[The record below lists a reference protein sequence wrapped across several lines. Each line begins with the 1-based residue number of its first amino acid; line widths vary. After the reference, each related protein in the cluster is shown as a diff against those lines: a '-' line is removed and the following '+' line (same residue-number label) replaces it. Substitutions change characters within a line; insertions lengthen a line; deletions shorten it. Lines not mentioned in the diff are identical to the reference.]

1 MQSVAQG
8 VDLLAEVT
16 IYTIAKELNMTSSMV
31 SRAFNPN
38 ARIAPEKRKMVLE
51 LAEKYGF
58 SPNKHASRLSMKPIN
73 IGIILSSRFDVNT
86 QKMTEGIKKAHSR
99 LKDYKINYDIS
110 VIDKRKNTDKDYVD
124 ALEKYVNYD
133 GIIVTGMSSP
143 KCSEVLNCFYEK
155 NKNIVQVQAVNEN
168 TKCLFSSKHNEETA
182 SALAAEFLSNCLRF
196 SKRKNVFLFTGDRE
210 SRLHSKAANAFE
222 KMCKSCGLN
231 LVGCADM
238 GDSEDKLSKFLP
250 TFKSEYFDNVDGI
263 YTTSGIC
270 ESLCKFLE
278 CENDKPVFVSFDTHD
293 VIKKYLENGIISAT
307 IAQNV
312 SRQMEIAFEN
322 LAHYIIDF
330 VECPDIVYTDVQ
342 IVMKSNMHQF
352 D

>member
-1 MQSVAQG
+1 M
-8 VDLLAEVT
+8 DLLAEVT

-86 QKMTEGIKKAHSR
+86 QKMTDGIKNAHLR
-99 LKDYKINYDIS
+99 LKDYKINYDIT
-110 VIDKRKNTDKDYVD
+110 VIDKRKNPDAKYEQ
-124 ALEKYVNYD
+124 ALEKYESFD

-143 KCSEVLNCFYEK
+143 KCSEILNRFYEK
-155 NKNIVQVQAVNEN
+155 NKNLVQVQAVNEN

-182 SALAAEFLSNCLRF
+182 SGLAAEFLSNCLRF
-196 SKRKNVFLFTGDRE
+196 SNRKNIFLFTGDRD
-210 SRLHSKAANAFE
+210 SQLHSKAADSFE
-222 KMCKSCGLN
+222 SMCKSYGLN

-238 GDSEDKLSKFLP
+238 GDSEEKLLDFLKV
-250 TFKSEYFDNVDGI
+250 FKKDYFDNIDGI

-270 ESLCKFLE
+270 ESLCRFLE
-278 CENDKPVFVSFDTHD
+278 TEERKPFFVSFDTHGS
-293 VIKKYLENGIISAT
+293 IKEYLKKGIISAT

-312 SRQMEIAFEN
+312 SKQMEIAFEN
-322 LAHYIIDF
+322 LAQYIIDS

-342 IVMKSNMHQF
+342 LVMKSNMYQF